1 LLILKSL
8 LLEMIQVE
16 LTLQVQPA
24 LADEALTN
32 EALTNEALTERE
44 ETLPAGITEQQWQQ
58 WFEQWLNHLAP
69 QHSVLNAYDVSLLL
83 TTDAEIQQL
92 NATYRHQNS
101 PTDVLAFAA
110 LEHEGPISSSQAQ
123 LPLNLGDIVISVETA
138 IRQAENHSLLVEL
151 AWLSTHGLLHLLG
164 WDHPNRLHLNRML
177 SEQAQ
182 LMTLIGL
189 EVPVWTSEDL
199 GYI

>member
-1 LLILKSL
+1 LKSL

-16 LTLQVQPA
+16 LTLQVQPV
-24 LADEALTN
+24 LVGDALTN
-32 EALTNEALTERE
+32 SED
-44 ETLPAGITEQQWQQ
+44 TLPAEITEQQWQK

-69 QHSVLNAYDVSLLL
+69 QLSVLNAYEVSLLL

-92 NATYRHQNS
+92 NATYRYQNS

-110 LEHEGPISSSQAQ
+110 LEHDGPISLSQAQ

-151 AWLSTHGLLHLLG
+151 AWLAAHGLLHLLG
-164 WDHPNRLHLNRML
+164 WDHPDRLHLDQML

-182 LMTLIGL
+182 LMTLIGI
-189 EVPVWTSEDL
+189 EAPVWSSEEL
-199 GYI
+199 GYV